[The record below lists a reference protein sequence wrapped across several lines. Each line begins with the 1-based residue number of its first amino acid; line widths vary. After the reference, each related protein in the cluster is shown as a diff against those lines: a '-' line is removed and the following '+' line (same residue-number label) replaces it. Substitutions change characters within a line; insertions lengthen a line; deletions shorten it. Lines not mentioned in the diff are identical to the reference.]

1 MTARQVRKQVGMR
14 APRCFASLENT
25 SKVSDP
31 ISKRNRVR
39 TQDEKK
45 HYKEKVA
52 NREKGVISQR
62 ETQSTTDRLAA
73 YRKMDERK
81 ATKTDPF
88 VQDVWSMGSLKE
100 RRTEFRHEF
109 IEPHVTDHNLCNTGT
124 PVANVPKSAFHK
136 RSQLNAIPLPHPGT
150 SYNPSFK
157 DHQDL
162 MDSVTTYETTIIR
175 REDHLKRVTTSMFDK
190 VTAQQRDANHLNDF
204 NAILN
209 EKGEQQLHFIFD
221 IQLYFYAP

>member
-1 MTARQVRKQVGMR
+1 MTARQVRKQVGAR

-25 SKVSDP
+25 SKVTDP
-31 ISKRNRVR
+31 IAKRNHVR
-39 TQDEKK
+39 KQEDKK
-45 HYKEKVA
+45 HYKAKLA
-52 NREKGVISQR
+52 NREQGIISQR

-81 ATKTDPF
+81 ATKVDPF

-100 RRTEFRHEF
+100 RRTEFKNPW
-109 IEPHVTDHNLCNTGT
+109 IDQNVTEHNLCNTGT
-124 PVANVPKSAFHK
+124 PVANVPKSAYHK

-162 MDSVTTYETTIIR
+162 VDSVTAYESTIIR

-190 VTAQQRDANHLNDF
+190 VTAAQRDANHLNDF

-209 EKGEQQLHFIFD
+209 EKGEAGLFVFFS
-221 IQLYFYAP
+221 LLF